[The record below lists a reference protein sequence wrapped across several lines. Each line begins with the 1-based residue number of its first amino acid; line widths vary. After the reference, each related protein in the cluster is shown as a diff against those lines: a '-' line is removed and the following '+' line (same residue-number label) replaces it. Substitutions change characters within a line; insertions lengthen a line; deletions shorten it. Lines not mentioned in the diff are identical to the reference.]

1 MKDKILTLFKTAH
14 LKPYL
19 CGGTARDLYMGKT
32 PFGWD
37 ICADCTLH
45 DLGKK
50 FKTNLLN
57 VDEYNHKVTLNLGE
71 RAIHVYPLKKISLLN
86 TYYNYDYTN
95 SLEIDSNSRDF
106 TINGL
111 YYDID
116 ADKFLDFHE
125 GKQDIANKIIRFTG
139 DPRERILE
147 SKARLLRAPVLAT
160 ILGSGW
166 NIDYESSEAIKEM
179 HLRLVPVNQKQINP
193 EIINLLTRSKS
204 PSKAFN
210 LMRSL
215 KILENF
221 FPELDNCIGIEQSN
235 KAVGLELY
243 QHIMYAVD
251 SIKLTSDNLLVLKL
265 AALLHDIGKPY
276 TKITTDTGIHF
287 YNHENVGAYLADRIM
302 TRWGISRNI
311 INQVVLLIVNHL
323 FDASPRKSDASIKKL
338 IAKVGPGNINSLID
352 LRVADRL
359 GTGRKNISMDKVE
372 DLRKRIKVMLPAMVA
387 ESVSLNINDKELKTM
402 IEKHT
407 QQPAEAVKEL
417 KLYLEGKVLSGAIK
431 NRPQSLKNAVIKV
444 NKIACPLDKAH
455 LFKTWRAYATDS
467 ADIFQNGFLKCGV
480 YCKFT
485 CNKYLKPKPRN

>member
-1 MKDKILTLFKTAH
+1 MKSKILTLFKTAH

-19 CGGTARDLYMGKT
+19 CGGTARDLYMGEN

-37 ICADCTLH
+37 VCVHSTLQ
-45 DLGKK
+45 DLRKK
-50 FKTNLLN
+50 FKTSLIN
-57 VDEYNHKVTLNLGE
+57 VDEYNHKITLSLDGTV
-71 RAIHVYPLKKISLLN
+71 IHVYPLKKISLIN
-86 TYYNYDYTN
+86 TYYNYDYTD

-111 YYDID
+111 YYDIE
-116 ADKFLDFHE
+116 ADTFLDFHE
-125 GKQDIANKIIRFTG
+125 GKQDIANKIIRFIG
-139 DPRERILE
+139 NSRDRILE

-160 ILGSGW
+160 ILGAGW

-193 EIINLLTRSKS
+193 ELINLLTRSKF

-215 KILENF
+215 KLLENF

-235 KAVGLELY
+235 KAIGLELY

-251 SIKLTSDNLLVLKL
+251 SIKLESDNLLVLKL

-302 TRWGISRNI
+302 ARWGISRNTVS
-311 INQVVLLIVNHL
+311 QVILLIVNHL

-338 IAKVGPGNINSLID
+338 IAKVGPKHINSLID

-372 DLRKRIKVMLPAMVA
+372 QLRKKIKILLPAMVA
-387 ESVSLNINDKELKTM
+387 
-402 IEKHT
+402 
-407 QQPAEAVKEL
+407 
-417 KLYLEGKVLSGAIK
+417 
-431 NRPQSLKNAVIKV
+431 
-444 NKIACPLDKAH
+444 
-455 LFKTWRAYATDS
+455 
-467 ADIFQNGFLKCGV
+467 
-480 YCKFT
+480 
-485 CNKYLKPKPRN
+485 